1 MKAPTFSELIEAE
14 KYENTE
20 KIEKIV
26 TIASDKT
33 NNDVE
38 NSVDMSKEEKH
49 RNIET
54 SNMLYRLSM
63 KIKILS
69 DNDLLRVVYL
79 LSHKKIPLEQLRLSY
94 TSENDKNI
102 DKKYEKIIKNEKY
115 EKIGNKND
123 ENENNILTVLDSRL
137 HGMLSDLSPGKM
149 KIEMCL

>member
-115 EKIGNKND
+115 ENIRNKHD